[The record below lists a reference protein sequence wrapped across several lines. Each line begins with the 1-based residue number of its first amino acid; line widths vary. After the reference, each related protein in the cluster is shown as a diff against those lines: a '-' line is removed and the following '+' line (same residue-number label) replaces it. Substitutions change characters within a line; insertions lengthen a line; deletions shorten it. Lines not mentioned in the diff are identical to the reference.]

1 MIADGIINAVKTA
14 SKVEPKDYPQAPEV
28 RVKKQGNDGLS
39 DLLRVLLK
47 ASAEKAGVAS
57 KLICNASDLDAIAS
71 GDRSL
76 SVFSGWRHVVFGNDG
91 LKLCAGEIALSA
103 DKDSVKIVKI

>member
-1 MIADGIINAVKTA
+1 M
-14 SKVEPKDYPQAPEV
+14 
-28 RVKKQGNDGLS
+28 RVKRLGNDGLS

-57 KLICNASDLDAIAS
+57 KLICNASDLDAIA
-71 GDRSL
+71 GGERDLPAFR
-76 SVFSGWRHVVFGNDG
+76 GWRSEVFGNDA

-103 DKDSVKIVKI
+103 NKDSVKIVQI